1 MRCAYMGTCTLDNV
15 QDFLSEVAMQPHAS
29 SGNKYIFAISV
40 QFFISFL
47 KQKLAELALWD
58 KPNIECQSVRRDMF
72 LAYNSLHNLGGQK

>member
-40 QFFISFL
+40 QFLISFL
-47 KQKLAELALWD
+47 KQKLAELVLWD
-58 KPNIECQSVRRDMF
+58 EPNIELKCQSVRSKF
-72 LAYNSLHNLGGQK
+72 LSRAIYQSK